1 MIIALVALTLT
12 ACATSQSPVK
22 APEAPIVVTPPQVAP
37 EAPAPQEP
45 VVPAQPEAE
54 KPYPVTGW
62 DFRYDKIVS
71 DYVETLPE
79 LITQPEWRF
88 AKLCPKWSKLDIV
101 QKKQFWADLL
111 YAVTK
116 PESNYDR
123 STMFW
128 ESTMDKD
135 VVTGLPVVSEGL
147 LQMSYQDGKW
157 YEGCKFDYKKDR
169 EKFIADWNNRGGKKS
184 WKSKHVDRTTLDPV
198 INLKCGAYVSWRIMK
213 APKHS
218 SKSAEDALGEYWLTI
233 RPNKDLNV
241 VVSQLKQKAPQCF

>member
-1 MIIALVALTLT
+1 MIALVALTLT
-12 ACATSQSPVK
+12 ACATTQSPVK
-22 APEAPIVVTPPQVAP
+22 APEVPVVVAP
-37 EAPAPQEP
+37 PTVCPEPQKPQEP
-45 VVPAQPEAE
+45 PVAAQPEAP
-54 KPYPVTGW
+54 KAYPVTGW
-62 DFRYDKIVS
+62 DPRYDQAVVEYVS
-71 DYVETLPE
+71 TLPE
-79 LITQPEWRF
+79 LTSQPAWRF
-88 AKLCPKWSKLDIV
+88 AKLCPKWGSLNAG

-111 YAVTK
+111 FAVTK

-135 VVTGLPVVSEGL
+135 AVTGLPVVSEGL
-147 LQMSYQDGKW
+147 LQMSYQDAKW

-169 EKFIADWNNRGGKKS
+169 EKFIADWDNRGGKKS
-184 WKSKHVDRTTLDPV
+184 WKSKHVDRTTLDPI

-241 VVSQLKQKAPQCF
+241 VLGQLKQKAPQCF